1 MQFAYRL
8 QATPLSDRLERGE
21 PGSRGRD
28 RIEEQGGGMT
38 HDDTATKPLIFISHI
53 HEHGKLSSVLT
64 DEIAGLLLGG
74 VDFFVSSDR
83 VSITGGDKWLDKVE
97 TALKNAAIVMVI
109 CTKESVHRPWVNF
122 EAGGAWMIKKRV
134 VPLCFGGFQPS
145 DLPQP
150 LASRQ
155 AYDGADSGDLV
166 DLVKLIAREAG
177 LNAPDFAADT
187 LVEKLVQALSAP
199 EESIEAPAE
208 PALESKPER
217 IQVML
222 KLKVHYFINDTYEY
236 DNRDN
241 ARRRVEE
248 ERDEIIAQL
257 SALLARRFGP
267 RFVRQEYRYEIE
279 FPSGKISTG
288 SDEDLQVLPDEST
301 AWGTVEIG
309 IGGNELALLNEIRNH
324 QSIRNFKCTS
334 ISFDFPGKIDMEAFA
349 EELFER
355 KIDIQSLRGNFSEK
369 GKEIALGTLADVNAK
384 TSIRISKG
392 NVSIE
397 LSDYD
402 FKELSLSKTV
412 APIFAYLR
420 LAEHITNP

>member
-1 MQFAYRL
+1 MQIARRSH
-8 QATPLSDRLERGE
+8 AAPLSDRLERVE

-38 HDDTATKPLIFISHI
+38 RGDTATKPLIFISHI

-74 VDFFVSSDR
+74 VGFFVSSDR

-134 VPLCFGGFQPS
+134 VPLCFGGLQPS

-155 AYDGADSGDLV
+155 AYDGADSDDLV

-208 PALESKPER
+208 PILENKPEK

-222 KLKVHYFINDTYEY
+222 KLEEHYFVNEAFDS

-241 ARRRVEE
+241 ARRRVEKE
-248 ERDEIIAQL
+248 TWEIIAQL
-257 SALLARRFGP
+257 SVMLAKRFGP
-267 RFVRQEYRYEIE
+267 RKIRQELRRDIA
-279 FPSGKISTG
+279 FPSGKISAS
-288 SDEDLQVLPDEST
+288 SDENLRTPFSIDDST

-309 IGGNELALLNEIRNH
+309 IDGNELALLNEIRNH
-324 QSIRNFKCTS
+324 PSIRNSKCIS
-334 ISFDFPGKIDMEAFA
+334 IGFDFPGKIDMEAFK
-349 EELFER
+349 EELFKR
-355 KIDIQSLRGNFSEK
+355 NIDVQGLLSNFHDRGE
-369 GKEIALGTLADVNAK
+369 EIALGTLADVSAK
-384 TSIRISKG
+384 TSIRASEG

-402 FKELSLSKTV
+402 FKELNLSKTV
-412 APIFAYLR
+412 APILP
-420 LAEHITNP
+420 T

>member
-1 MQFAYRL
+1 MQIARRSH
-8 QATPLSDRLERGE
+8 AAPLSDRLERVE

-38 HDDTATKPLIFISHI
+38 RGGTATKPLIFISHI

-64 DEIAGLLLGG
+64 DEIARLLLGG
-74 VDFFVSSDR
+74 VGFFVSSDR

-134 VPLCFGGFQPS
+134 VPLCFGGLQPS

-155 AYDGADSGDLV
+155 AYDGADSDDLV

-177 LNAPDFAADT
+177 LDAPDFAADT

-208 PALESKPER
+208 PILENKPEK

-222 KLKVHYFINDTYEY
+222 KLEEHYFVNEAFDS

-241 ARRRVEE
+241 ARRRVEKE
-248 ERDEIIAQL
+248 TWEIIAQL
-257 SALLARRFGP
+257 SVMLAKRFGP
-267 RFVRQEYRYEIE
+267 RKVRQELRRDIA
-279 FPSGKISTG
+279 FPSGKISAS
-288 SDEDLQVLPDEST
+288 SDENLRIPFSIDDST
-301 AWGTVEIG
+301 VWGTVEIG
-309 IGGNELALLNEIRNH
+309 IDGNELALLNEIRNH
-324 QSIRNFKCTS
+324 PSIRNSKCIS
-334 ISFDFPGKIDMEAFA
+334 I
-349 EELFER
+349 
-355 KIDIQSLRGNFSEK
+355 
-369 GKEIALGTLADVNAK
+369 
-384 TSIRISKG
+384 
-392 NVSIE
+392 
-397 LSDYD
+397 
-402 FKELSLSKTV
+402 
-412 APIFAYLR
+412 
-420 LAEHITNP
+420 